1 MQTTPPIGA
10 PSRKITP
17 SVTERRLSLV
27 ILSSLAMIAIGLYA
41 VQSRFDPARWRAQH
55 DEKAAPAG
63 TAAPAADQAGESVV
77 AGLRPMSPPEV
88 YDATTLS
95 DKIDGKAEL
104 YLAAGFQRLESQR
117 FALGDDPTRWIE
129 RFVYT
134 MDDPANAFAVYSQQ
148 RRPQARP
155 LALTTEA
162 YQAANGLFL
171 VQGPFYLEL
180 IGSDASSALLDRM
193 TVLARSFVDAH
204 PVAAAATDERTL
216 FPADGR
222 VDDTIALTPANAF
235 GLDRLDRVFT
245 AAYRS
250 NGQTATAFLSRRA
263 SAAEAAEL
271 AGAYADYLMTYGGR
285 KITAPDGAPVV
296 TIIEILDQYEIV
308 FQRGD
313 LLAGVHEA
321 DDLSYGLV
329 VAAQLD
335 RNLGEAGH
343 AR

>member
-1 MQTTPPIGA
+1 MQTTPPMGV
-10 PSRKITP
+10 PSRKKIP
-17 SVTERRLSLV
+17 SVAERSLSLV
-27 ILSSLAMIAIGLYA
+27 ILSSLAVIAIGLYA
-41 VQSRFDPARWRAQH
+41 VQSRFDPAQWRAQPV
-55 DEKAAPAG
+55 ENQAPAD
-63 TAAPAADQAGESVV
+63 TASPSAAQDGESVV

-88 YDATTLS
+88 YDTATLS

-117 FALGDDPTRWIE
+117 FALGDDPSRWIE

-134 MDDPANAFAVYSQQ
+134 MSEPANAFAVYSQQ
-148 RRPQARP
+148 RRPQAQP
-155 LALTTEA
+155 LALTAEA

-180 IGSDASSALLDRM
+180 IGSDDSQMLLDRM
-193 TVLARSFVDAH
+193 TALARNFVDEH
-204 PVAAAATDERTL
+204 PVAAAATDERAF
-216 FPADGR
+216 FPEDGR

-250 NGQTATAFLSRRA
+250 KGQTATAFLSRRA
-263 SAAEAAEL
+263 SATEAAEL
-271 AGAYADYLMTYGGR
+271 AGAYADYLLTYGGR
-285 KITAPDGAPVV
+285 KAKAPDDLPAV

-313 LLAGVHEA
+313 MLVGVREA
-321 DDLSYGLV
+321 SDLTYGLRL
-329 VAAQLD
+329 AAQLE
-335 RNLGEAGH
+335 RNLREAGH